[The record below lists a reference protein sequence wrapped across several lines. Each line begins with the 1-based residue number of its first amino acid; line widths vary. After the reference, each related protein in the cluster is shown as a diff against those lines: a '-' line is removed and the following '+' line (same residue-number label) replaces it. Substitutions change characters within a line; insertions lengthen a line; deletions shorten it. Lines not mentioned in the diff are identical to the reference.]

1 MDATSLIGQFGVG
14 FYSTFM
20 VGHKVEVFS
29 RKIGSDVGYRCAFD
43 NVNDDGDRRSWR
55 WLQDA
60 SGFVQI
66 DDHYDDC
73 AGNFVGWSNDGS
85 PCCLTVLGRK
95 K

>member
-60 SGFVQI
+60 SGFV
-66 DDHYDDC
+66 
-73 AGNFVGWSNDGS
+73 
-85 PCCLTVLGRK
+85 
-95 K
+95 